1 MLKIH
6 NIIINF
12 KCLFCDMSKI
22 TIMRIHYGN
31 IIKNKDG
38 TINIENLRSKCI
50 SCDELIVEE

>member
-1 MLKIH
+1 
-6 NIIINF
+6 
-12 KCLFCDMSKI
+12 MSKI